1 MSQIYSCFFAQ
12 KYRPAL
18 FQYPQNYRPAIM
30 KTAHSVA
37 AHACGDTQIC
47 ILLSG
52 AEGGV
57 FVAD

>member
-1 MSQIYSCFFAQ
+1 MDTIAPLCHNPH
-12 KYRPAL
+12 PAL
-18 FQYPQNYRPAIM
+18 FQYPPNYRPAIM